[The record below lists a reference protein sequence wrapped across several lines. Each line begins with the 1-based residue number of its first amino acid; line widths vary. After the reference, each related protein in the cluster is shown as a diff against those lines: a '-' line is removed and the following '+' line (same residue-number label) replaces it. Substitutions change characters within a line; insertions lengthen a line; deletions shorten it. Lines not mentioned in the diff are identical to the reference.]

1 MSGLMNRIVS
11 LINKTNCNVYRISL
25 MGDGMG
31 QETEIIV
38 PSNPC
43 QDIYSVSKAFVVTA
57 IGMMSDRGLLRTDD
71 RITDI
76 LSDFVPAGIDS
87 RWHDITVDDALKH
100 RMGHPGGFLDI
111 DVHDANEFGT
121 DYLDYL
127 FRAPFERNP
136 SDESVYTDGAFYLLA
151 RVVERLADESVDNLL
166 WRELFAPLRFREA
179 AWSHC
184 PQGHVMGATG
194 LYARADDVVK
204 LGELYRSGGVFEGK
218 RIISEEWVNTVL
230 EKGYELQPTGFGD
243 SYGKGGMRGQMLA
256 VFPSKKLS
264 VCWTSYNMNLY
275 SEILRMIEES

>member
-1 MSGLMNRIVS
+1 MKKIVS
-11 LINKTNCNVYRISL
+11 LIKEANDNVYSVSL
-25 MGDGMG
+25 LGDGIG
-31 QETEIIV
+31 YETAEIV
-38 PSNPC
+38 PANPC
-43 QDIYSVSKAFVVTA
+43 QDIYSISKAFVVTA

-76 LSDFVPAGIDS
+76 LSGFVPSDIDP
-87 RWHDITVDDALKH
+87 RWHNITVDDALKH

-111 DVHDANEFGT
+111 DINDANGFGT
-121 DYLDYL
+121 DYLGYL
-127 FRAPFERNP
+127 FRASFVRDPAGEP
-136 SDESVYTDGAFYLLA
+136 EYTDGAYYLLA
-151 RVVERLADESVDNLL
+151 RVVENLCGESVDDLL
-166 WRELFAPLRFREA
+166 WRELFAPLHFREA

-184 PQGHVMGATG
+184 PQGHVIGATG
-194 LYARADDVVK
+194 LYARAGDVVK

-264 VCWTSYNMNLY
+264 VCWTSYNMTLY

>member
-1 MSGLMNRIVS
+1 MKKIVS
-11 LINKTNCNVYRISL
+11 LIKEANDNVYSVSL
-25 MGDGMG
+25 MGDGIG
-31 QETEIIV
+31 HETAEIV
-38 PSNPC
+38 PANPC

-76 LSDFVPAGIDS
+76 LSGFVPSDIDP
-87 RWHDITVDDALKH
+87 RWHNITVDDALKH

-111 DVHDANEFGT
+111 DINDANGFGT
-121 DYLDYL
+121 DYLGYL
-127 FRAPFERNP
+127 FRASFVRDPAGEP
-136 SDESVYTDGAFYLLA
+136 EYTDGAYYLLA
-151 RVVERLADESVDNLL
+151 RVVENLCGESVDDLL
-166 WRELFAPLRFREA
+166 WRELFAPLHFREA

-184 PQGHVMGATG
+184 PQGHVIGATG
-194 LYARADDVVK
+194 LYARAGDVVK

-275 SEILRMIEES
+275 SEILRMIEDS